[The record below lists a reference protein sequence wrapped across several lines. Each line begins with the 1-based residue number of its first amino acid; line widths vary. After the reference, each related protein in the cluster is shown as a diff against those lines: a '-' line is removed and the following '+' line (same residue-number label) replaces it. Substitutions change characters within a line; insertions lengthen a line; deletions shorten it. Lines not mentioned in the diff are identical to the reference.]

1 MRSPVTHLNWSEKER
16 NPRDVLRL
24 ADPLHRLAW
33 VWRDRPGGP
42 LRTLG

>member
-16 NPRDVLRL
+16 NL
-24 ADPLHRLAW
+24 AMSSGLPIRSIG
-33 VWRDRPGGP
+33 WRGSGGQAGGP